1 MITEKERLQLAMETL
16 IAEFPGKG
24 FLYDISINIARDN
37 LAKLDEFRSM
47 QIIAKIRKILN

>member
-24 FLYDISINIARDN
+24 FMYEIGINIARDS

-47 QIIAKIRKILN
+47 QIIFKLRKILN

>member
-1 MITEKERLQLAMETL
+1 MLTEKERLQLAMETL

-24 FLYDISINIARDN
+24 FLYEIGINIARDN

-47 QIIAKIRKILN
+47 QIIAKLRKILN